1 MPMPFAVIVLL
12 AATVLSAGCASP
24 VEQTSALPPPVSI
37 AADWEIARVAHADT
51 DPNSCAC
58 ERVRCYER
66 VRKGCRATCGELD
79 EPECKCEA
87 RCTIMGRLVA
97 SNHCGC
103 RHVE

>member
-1 MPMPFAVIVLL
+1 MPMPVAAIVLL
-12 AATVLSAGCASP
+12 ATAILSAGCTSQ
-24 VEQTSALPPPVSI
+24 VEQTSGVPAPMSV

-51 DPNSCAC
+51 DANSCAC

-66 VRKGCRATCGELD
+66 VRKGCRATCGDLD
-79 EPECKCEA
+79 KPECKCEA

-97 SNHCGC
+97 ANRCDC